1 MRIPTRILTTAAA
14 AVLIPLASLSANA
27 QVPSDTTL
35 QAQAAAMT
43 LTSADLPTGYTLIG
57 ETFLPL
63 PDGVDGVTSHYVSV
77 YTNTTSGQQIRSYVY
92 TFASED
98 QAKSGFDTLEGNEA
112 DTLSDESL
120 ELGTGSAELT
130 TGTYQNADDQTVG
143 TADVTFVQGSAV
155 VGVAVDNPDGSAPDS
170 GLAKDLAGIA
180 DTRAQAVAAGNAP
193 VDLTLPAKIVPITD
207 GGTVIQAGYL
217 DASEA
222 EAIYGTQGSAIA
234 SAKSTYVVAVG
245 YGEDGAAPRVTIG
258 VSTYASADDAKK
270 VVEQAD
276 QIFPPLSDVEK
287 VEDVKLDGTDSVVAY
302 HYTSRDGEIASQES
316 YRIVYSQ
323 GDTVTVVD
331 VQAASDTEVAQA
343 AANAIAG
350 PQLTCQTEG
359 DCVRPEADG
368 VLPAN

>member
-1 MRIPTRILTTAAA
+1 MRIPTRVLTTATA

-27 QVPSDTTL
+27 QVPSDTNV

-43 LTSADLPTGYTLIG
+43 LTSADLPTGYSLIG

-77 YTNTTSGQQIRSYVY
+77 YTNTSTGQQIRSYVY
-92 TFASED
+92 TFGSED
-98 QAKSGFDTLEGNEA
+98 QAKTGFDTLEGNEA

-120 ELGTGSAELT
+120 TLGTGNAELT
-130 TGTYQNADDQTVG
+130 TGTYQNANDKTIG
-143 TADVTFVQGSAV
+143 TADVTFVEGSAV
-155 VGVAVDNPDGSAPDS
+155 VGVAIDNPDGSTPDS
-170 GLAKDLAGIA
+170 DLAKDLASIA
-180 DTRAQAVAAGNAP
+180 DTRAQAVTSGNAS
-193 VDLTLPAKIVPITD
+193 VDLTLPAKLVPISE
-207 GGTVIQAGYL
+207 GGTVIQAGYI

-234 SAKSTYVVAVG
+234 SAKSTYVETIG
-245 YGEDGAAPRVTIG
+245 YGDSGTAPRVTIG

-276 QIFPPLSDVEK
+276 QIFPPLSDGEK
-287 VEDVKLDGTDSVVAY
+287 VEDAKLDGTDAVVAY
-302 HYTSRDGEIASQES
+302 HYTSRDGEIASKES
-316 YRIVYSQ
+316 YRIIFSQ
-323 GDTVTVVD
+323 GETVTVVD
-331 VQAASDTEVAQA
+331 VQAAPDTEVAQA

-350 PQLTCQTEG
+350 PQLTCQTGG

-368 VLPAN
+368 VIPAN